1 MKAGG
6 FGESARLSG
15 KVSGTKNEEKSKRIQ
30 RVNERAWTS

>member
-15 KVSGTKNEEKSKRIQ
+15 KVSGTKRRKKQKIQ